1 METDGS
7 HDLWSGEYPVV
18 IVWII
23 YLSSHCVIT
32 CNYYKSDI
40 YIYIFVNNC
49 YHQIEYII
57 KEKN

>member
-18 IVWII
+18 IVCII

-40 YIYIFVNNC
+40 YIYL
-49 YHQIEYII
+49 
-57 KEKN
+57 